1 MLNQN
6 QLEEVR
12 RAIQQRRAQLEAE
25 VHSDAARS
33 RENSF
38 ANLAGPP
45 ADPGDESVADLISD
59 LDGAELSRDLE
70 ELRDL
75 VAAEDRMNRGTYG
88 TCISCGRE
96 IPFERLQA
104 LPGALRCV
112 ECQTVY
118 ERTHAG
124 TGEPSL

>member
-1 MLNQN
+1 MLSQN
-6 QLEEVR
+6 QLDEVR
-12 RAIQQRRAQLEAE
+12 RAIQQRRTQLEAE
-25 VHSDAARS
+25 LHGDAARS
-33 RENSF
+33 REDNF
-38 ANLAGPP
+38 ANLAGPA

-59 LDGAELSRDLE
+59 LEGAELSRDLE

-104 LPGALRCV
+104 HPGALRCV
-112 ECQTVY
+112 ECQTMH

-124 TGEPSL
+124 TGEPTL